1 MRKIVHLLFFTLLI
15 GCEENKG
22 SKLQEIV
29 YEDIT
34 SLPKQEIRFEKKNI
48 GERLMVPRRI
58 WIEDSV
64 LIVNDQGYS
73 DGFLRF
79 YSMTSGRFLAKFGTI
94 GPGPYEYVIPRFTKI
109 RDSIIVISVNG
120 RCTFLSIRD
129 LANND
134 FLCTSLILKDKVYYS
149 SNYFFPIKDT
159 LFIATMTSEYQFF
172 LYNNRLNTTIKVNN
186 YPLAERK
193 NNVSDFCLN
202 MMVYDAFYTIKPDK
216 EKLIVAY
223 KNYPIVDIIQPLD
236 FTTLRIE
243 FRNKIHNHYKVID
256 QMNVQFE
263 NQHIQYTFAYCTDKY
278 FYLLYQNA
286 TKEMLE
292 QNENKSEIHVFDWN
306 GNLIK
311 RYVSDLSI
319 YNLAV
324 SNNNDYLYALGL
336 DENLDPQLYMAE
348 I

>member
-1 MRKIVHLLFFTLLI
+1 MLLL
-15 GCEENKG
+15 GCEENKENKG
-22 SKLQEIV
+22 LLREIV

-34 SLPKQEIRFEKKNI
+34 SLPNQEIRFKKKNI
-48 GERLMVPRRI
+48 GEHLMVPRRI
-58 WIEDSV
+58 WVEDSV

-79 YSMTSGRFLAKFGTI
+79 YSVTSERLLAKFGTI
-94 GPGPYEYVIPRFTKI
+94 GSGPYEYVIPRFTKI
-109 RDSIIVISVNG
+109 RDSIIITAVNG
-120 RCTFLSIRD
+120 MCTFLSIKD
-129 LANND
+129 LINGNSSFTFD
-134 FLCTSLILKDKVYYS
+134 HLILKDKSYYS

-159 LFIATMTSEYQFF
+159 LLIATMTSEYQFF
-172 LYNNRLNTTIKVNN
+172 LYNNKFDTTIKVNN

-243 FRNKIHNHYKVID
+243 FRNKVHNHYKVID

-292 QNENKSEIHVFDWN
+292 QNENKPEIHVFDWD
-306 GNLIK
+306 GNFIK

-324 SNNNDYLYALGL
+324 SNNNDYLYVLGL
-336 DENLDPQLYMAE
+336 DENLDSQLYMAE
-348 I
+348 IRVN